1 MAGTD
6 RPTTQAEP
14 SAPTPR
20 YEIDSYARSIRSRVV
35 EVADDREWVIL
46 EDTVLYPEGGG
57 QPSDH
62 GSLAGIPVSE
72 LTRTQVGVRHSLSRP
87 LPPDA
92 DDQVEV
98 TVDWPRRFDHMQQHT
113 AQHLLTAVAQ
123 GRLGRPTTSFHLGS
137 SVSDIELDGP
147 ALTGRDLAQLEDE
160 VNQAVREARAVNVH
174 RISREDYDDRSDI
187 RTRGL
192 PDHHLGE
199 VRLIEIE
206 GLDLTACGGT
216 HVASTAEL
224 EGVKLLGT
232 EKMRGG
238 ARLYWAAGSRMR
250 RRLGDHETRVEALR
264 SALGVPTD
272 ELVETAC
279 QRLEQLKEVQR
290 EVRILEEELA
300 DALVSAFR
308 LDPGRLVSQH
318 FERRGA
324 AFLKTLASRFADGVA
339 GKVGFFTASAGG
351 TAAFVVVTGAGSGFS
366 AAELGAGVA
375 SALDARGGGRDPVFQ
390 GKAPDL
396 DGRDA
401 AWALLDRTLGT

>member
-1 MAGTD
+1 M
-6 RPTTQAEP
+6 QAQP
-14 SAPTPR
+14 PPPRPR
-20 YEIDSYARSIRSRVV
+20 YEIDAYTRSIRSRVV

-46 EDTVLYPEGGG
+46 ADTVLYPEGGG

-72 LTRTQVGVRHSLSRP
+72 LARTPKGVRHSLSQP
-87 LPPDA
+87 LPPGMA
-92 DDQVEV
+92 DEVEV

-113 AQHLLTAVAQ
+113 AQHLLTAIAQ
-123 GRLGRPTTSFHLGS
+123 ERLGRPTTSFHLGA

-147 ALTGRDLAQLEDE
+147 ALTDGDLDQLEEE
-160 VNQAVREARAVNVH
+160 VNQAVREARGVNVQ
-174 RISREDYDDRSDI
+174 RVTREEYEARSDI

-192 PDHHLGE
+192 PDHHVGD

-238 ARLYWAAGSRMR
+238 ARLYWVAGSRVR
-250 RRLGDHETRVEALR
+250 HRLGDHEARAEALR

-279 QRLEQLKEVQR
+279 QRLEQVKEVQR
-290 EVRILEEELA
+290 EARILEEELA

-308 LDPGRLVSQH
+308 LDPGRLVSRH
-318 FERRGA
+318 FESRGA
-324 AFLKTLASRFADGVA
+324 GFLKSLASRFAEGA
-339 GKVGFFTASAGG
+339 EGKVGFFTASAGG
-351 TAAFVVVTGAGSGFS
+351 PVAFVVVAGEHSGFAAS
-366 AAELGAGVA
+366 ALGAEVA
-375 SALDARGGGRDPVFQ
+375 SALGARGGGRDPIFQ
-390 GKAPDL
+390 GKAPNL
-396 DGRDA
+396 DGWDA
-401 AWALLDRTLGT
+401 ARALLSRTMGT